1 MSIRDRTK
9 ILALT
14 RKACENL
21 NEDNDLKGSF
31 YDFDKLTA
39 EDEKTI
45 AGIKFSDKG
54 GGIYL
59 SFD

>member
-1 MSIRDRTK
+1 
-9 ILALT
+9 
-14 RKACENL
+14 
-21 NEDNDLKGSF
+21 
-31 YDFDKLTA
+31 LTA

-45 AGIKFSDKG
+45 AGIKFSNKC